1 VHIKFNVVWDSTWHQ
16 ILSLKAVCMT
26 QTFTCTCWLLYDFI
40 NKCEEIRLD
49 DRPTFFLIWP
59 HFYYDIFYNARS
71 HKNTLQKNW
80 LYLKTVCLNV
90 HIRKFLSEFMTT
102 LLVWS
107 VFSIVI
113 IQKKVT
119 FKRYS
124 HCNWRQAPWLQM
136 SQSLKGASLRQPRT
150 MQ

>member
-1 VHIKFNVVWDSTWHQ
+1 VHIKFNVVCDPIWYQ
-16 ILSLKAVCMT
+16 ILPLKAVCMT
-26 QTFTCTCWLLYDFI
+26 QTFTYTCWLICDFS

-59 HFYYDIFYNARS
+59 YFYYDISYNAKS
-71 HKNTLQKNW
+71 HKNILQQNW
-80 LYLKTVCLNV
+80 LYLKIVCLNM
-90 HIRKFLSEFMTT
+90 HIRKFLLEFMTT
-102 LLVWS
+102 LLAWS

-119 FKRYS
+119 FKWYS
-124 HCNWRQAPWLQM
+124 HCNWQPAPWLQM
-136 SQSLKGASLRQPRT
+136 SQSLKGASLRQPST